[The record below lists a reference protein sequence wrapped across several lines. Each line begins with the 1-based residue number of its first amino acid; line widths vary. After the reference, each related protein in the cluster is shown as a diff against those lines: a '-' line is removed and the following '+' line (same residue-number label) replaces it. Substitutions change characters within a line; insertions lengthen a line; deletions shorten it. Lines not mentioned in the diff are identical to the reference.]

1 MAVNNEHNPFCI
13 AISYDYDKIKCKNKS
28 NEKHIDPRNDKTI
41 NEITC
46 DTQHPGKITD
56 LHTVYGTGT
65 HRMCWCYKCLRALI
79 SLIKLEQSYSRKAQ
93 KRTNSKKLTR
103 TVRIFSTLA
112 RGIGGGLRSTPPH
125 FCACPKSGASVSL
138 VLFLLLVSCV

>member
-28 NEKHIDPRNDKTI
+28 NEKNNDPRNDKTI
-41 NEITC
+41 NEIAY
-46 DTQHPGKITD
+46 DTQHPEKTTD

-65 HRMCWCYKCLRALI
+65 HQMCWCYKCLRALI

-93 KRTNSKKLTR
+93 KRTNSKTHQNSTNYKKKYKKNTLQKMKQKHRLTP
-103 TVRIFSTLA
+103 S
-112 RGIGGGLRSTPPH
+112 
-125 FCACPKSGASVSL
+125 
-138 VLFLLLVSCV
+138 